1 MAAYRQKIGALR
13 KRQQAIREND
23 KDAVTGSDGQS
34 TEDKV
39 QQERLRQQQAAD
51 AAAQAE
57 RRAADIERRWKREG
71 QSDLDNQIQDIIDL
85 RDEYKKLIQTMLDYE
100 KSKPADKQDKTRIA
114 ELERKMVDADR
125 EAERR
130 IAQAKANAKGD
141 VSDAERQAA
150 DIERRL
156 RRERQS
162 ELDNEIEDIIAL
174 RDEYK
179 QLIKTMLD
187 FERAKDHD
195 KQDQQKIAELERKLA
210 EADKT
215 AQERIAAARAEAA
228 KRLQEDVSSYQSRFD
243 DAEKGVQKRRS
254 EELQDRNIDQLLKND
269 KTAGIAK
276 LQQLIAQYRKAAQD
290 AKAQFQREL
299 QAAQADGRID
309 NAERRRLDDAQGAF
323 TEAESMVDKYTRR
336 LRQAQDGTQQ
346 AAQKSDYTRTMGSW
360 SADELN
366 DMLGG
371 SNSEAARTASA
382 TEQMVRQGRE
392 TNRLLRRMDSGN
404 GGTLTYK

>member
-1 MAAYRQKIGALR
+1 MKKILLFVMTLFLLSSCGG
-13 KRQQAIREND
+13 
-23 KDAVTGSDGQS
+23 DAVDRTVAIYEDA
-34 TEDKV
+34 TEKV
-39 QQERLRQQQAAD
+39 LSAKNRDELRSLERQFNVDYSNL
-51 AAAQAE
+51 
-57 RRAADIERRWKREG
+57 KRE
-71 QSDLDNQIQDIIDL
+71 
-85 RDEYKKLIQTMLDYE
+85 TME
-100 KSKPADKQDKTRIA
+100 EIA
-114 ELERKMVDADR
+114 ELE
-125 EAERR
+125 
-130 IAQAKANAKGD
+130 
-141 VSDAERQAA
+141 
-150 DIERRL
+150 L
-156 RRERQS
+156 
-162 ELDNEIEDIIAL
+162 
-174 RDEYK
+174 
-179 QLIKTMLD
+179 
-187 FERAKDHD
+187 
-195 KQDQQKIAELERKLA
+195 KLA

-215 AQERIAAARAEAA
+215 AQDRIAAARAEAA
-228 KRLQEDVSSYQSRFD
+228 RRLQEDVSSYQSRFD

-276 LQQLIAQYRKAAQD
+276 LQQLIAQYRKAAQE
-290 AKAQFQREL
+290 AKAEFQRQL
-299 QAAQADGRID
+299 QEAQSDGKID

-346 AAQKSDYTRTMGSW
+346 AAQKSDYTRAMGSW